1 MTDDECIAIAL
12 LHGCA
17 FWPFDWQGKPIWYA
31 RDYSGGCPGGVAN
44 HPVEEANFRKTR
56 NRYWFHSRQELARA
70 YCEYHK
76 LLPEVTHEDAPV

>member
-1 MTDDECIAIAL
+1 MSALSDEECIALAM

-17 FWPFDWQGKPIWYA
+17 FHCEADLGLWYTDVNGA
-31 RDYSGGCPGGVAN
+31 PAIHTDAHKRDYGSYG
-44 HPVEEANFRKTR
+44 FRTR
-56 NRYWFHSRQELARA
+56 KELARA